1 MMLKEKCSMTDA
13 EWEERQKT
21 RAAEMAAVSKAL
33 AILSTDDAHDLYT
46 RTFNKGAS
54 LLQQRS
60 SAGSARRDAASK
72 VIADAAKRLHSQGL
86 SKLALTV
93 KLDAFERVKKAI
105 DDMLAALQEQQAAEV
120 KHKDFCVAELDENQL
135 QTEKKTMEKQ
145 DLEALIAKL
154 ETTIKHLTEA
164 LETLK
169 AEIAEMEV
177 QMKRAGETREK
188 ENAEF
193 QVTVADQRATQQILK
208 KALAALG
215 EFYGKHPPA
224 LVQKQ
229 APEGFA
235 PPKGFDVYEKSAGS
249 SGVMALLSQIVT
261 DAKAMEDETVRAEE
275 DMQKAYEAF
284 VIETN
289 ASIEAKNKEIVN
301 KSLEK
306 AKAEE
311 RLVEAEADLDSTNT
325 ELGELADYNAQL
337 HGSCD
342 FTLKNFDL
350 RQEARMEEMDALRQA
365 KQILSGAD
373 FGAFLQMACAQRN
386 ALANSRVRV
395 TCSQTVSRLL
405 LPPTSVTLRFV
416 RGVRHRGAAVGPGS
430 PSPAPEPMQ
439 MMRAAAAAVLMALA
453 ASGLDTQDM
462 LKQLETEAETD
473 EEIYDLQMACWCE
486 TNEKEKTKSIKEAE
500 ARIAQLETKIEED
513 TALSAKLESEMRE
526 LEEEVAKNQGAL
538 DKADPQGAGGLQRGG
553 KGAPGGNHG
562 AQVCRHRAVEA
573 PRRGVLAG
581 ASRQRGG
588 RRRHA
593 AARDGQARPPAP
605 GRAHPLRAQGRCSL
619 HPVAPGDYFDAEP
632 TFKQSYAP
640 QSGEIFGILE
650 QMKEAFEK
658 DLSQSQKTEMANQ
671 KAYDELKAAKVEQIE
686 AGQAQIDKKSQEKR
700 GDGRA
705 PGQLE
710 AGPGGHESL
719 AADEK
724 FLMMLKEKCSMTDA
738 EWEERQKTRAA
749 EMAAVSKALA
759 ILSTDDAHDLYT
771 RTFNK
776 GASLLQQ
783 RSSAGSARRDAASK
797 VIADAAKRL
806 HSQGLSKLALTVK
819 LDAFERVKKAIDD
832 MLAALQEQ
840 QAAEV
845 KHKDFCVAELDENQL
860 QTEKKTMEKQDL
872 EALIAKLETTIK
884 HLTEALETLKAEIAE
899 MEVQMKRAG
908 ETREK
913 ENAEFQV
920 TVADQRAT
928 QQILKKALAALGEF
942 YGKHTPAL
950 VQKQAP
956 EGFAPPKG
964 FDVYEKSAGSSGVM
978 ALLSQIVTDAKAME
992 DEIVR
997 AEEDMQ
1003 KAYEAFVIETNA
1015 SIEAKNKEIVNK
1027 SLEKAKA
1034 EERLV
1039 EAEADLD
1046 STNTELGELADYNAQ
1061 LHGSCDFTLKNFD
1074 LRQEARME
1082 EMDALRQAKQI
1093 LSGADFGAFLQMA

>member
-1 MMLKEKCSMTDA
+1 VRHSGAAVGPGSPSPAPEPMQMMRAAAAAVLMALAASGLDTQATSSMKSDETGPSRPVSKVINLLKDMLKQLETEAETDEEIYDKMACWCETNEKEKTKSIKEAEARIAQLETKIEEDTALSAKLESEMRELEEEVAKNQGALDKATSIREKELADFNGEEKELLEAITALKSAVTVLSKHHGGAFLQVPRGSAAGVAGTLQRVMAKHARLLQGVLTHSERRAAAAFIQSPQDYFDAEPTFKQSYAPQSGEIFGILEQMKEAFEKDLSQSQKTEMANQKAYDELKAAKVEQIEAGQAQIDKKTQEKAETDERLASSKQDLEDTQESLAADEKFLMMLKEKCSMTDA

-373 FGAFLQMACAQRN
+373 FGAFLQMA
-386 ALANSRVRV
+386 
-395 TCSQTVSRLL
+395 
-405 LPPTSVTLRFV
+405 
-416 RGVRHRGAAVGPGS
+416 
-430 PSPAPEPMQ
+430 
-439 MMRAAAAAVLMALA
+439 
-453 ASGLDTQDM
+453 
-462 LKQLETEAETD
+462 
-473 EEIYDLQMACWCE
+473 
-486 TNEKEKTKSIKEAE
+486 
-500 ARIAQLETKIEED
+500 
-513 TALSAKLESEMRE
+513 
-526 LEEEVAKNQGAL
+526 
-538 DKADPQGAGGLQRGG
+538 
-553 KGAPGGNHG
+553 
-562 AQVCRHRAVEA
+562 
-573 PRRGVLAG
+573 
-581 ASRQRGG
+581 
-588 RRRHA
+588 
-593 AARDGQARPPAP
+593 
-605 GRAHPLRAQGRCSL
+605 
-619 HPVAPGDYFDAEP
+619 
-632 TFKQSYAP
+632 
-640 QSGEIFGILE
+640 
-650 QMKEAFEK
+650 
-658 DLSQSQKTEMANQ
+658 
-671 KAYDELKAAKVEQIE
+671 
-686 AGQAQIDKKSQEKR
+686 
-700 GDGRA
+700 
-705 PGQLE
+705 
-710 AGPGGHESL
+710 
-719 AADEK
+719 
-724 FLMMLKEKCSMTDA
+724 
-738 EWEERQKTRAA
+738 
-749 EMAAVSKALA
+749 
-759 ILSTDDAHDLYT
+759 
-771 RTFNK
+771 
-776 GASLLQQ
+776 
-783 RSSAGSARRDAASK
+783 
-797 VIADAAKRL
+797 
-806 HSQGLSKLALTVK
+806 
-819 LDAFERVKKAIDD
+819 
-832 MLAALQEQ
+832 
-840 QAAEV
+840 
-845 KHKDFCVAELDENQL
+845 
-860 QTEKKTMEKQDL
+860 
-872 EALIAKLETTIK
+872 
-884 HLTEALETLKAEIAE
+884 
-899 MEVQMKRAG
+899 
-908 ETREK
+908 
-913 ENAEFQV
+913 
-920 TVADQRAT
+920 
-928 QQILKKALAALGEF
+928 
-942 YGKHTPAL
+942 
-950 VQKQAP
+950 
-956 EGFAPPKG
+956 
-964 FDVYEKSAGSSGVM
+964 
-978 ALLSQIVTDAKAME
+978 
-992 DEIVR
+992 
-997 AEEDMQ
+997 
-1003 KAYEAFVIETNA
+1003 
-1015 SIEAKNKEIVNK
+1015 
-1027 SLEKAKA
+1027 
-1034 EERLV
+1034 
-1039 EAEADLD
+1039 
-1046 STNTELGELADYNAQ
+1046 
-1061 LHGSCDFTLKNFD
+1061 
-1074 LRQEARME
+1074 
-1082 EMDALRQAKQI
+1082 
-1093 LSGADFGAFLQMA
+1093 

>member
-1 MMLKEKCSMTDA
+1 MAKHARLLQGVLTHSERRAAAAFIQSPQDSDYFDAEPTFKQSYAPQSGEIFGILEQMKEAFEKDLSQSQKTEMANQKAYDELKAAKVEQIEAGQAQIDKKSQEKAETDERLASSKQDLEDTQETSLAADEKFLMMLKEKCSMTDA

-373 FGAFLQMACAQRN
+373 FGAFLQMA
-386 ALANSRVRV
+386 
-395 TCSQTVSRLL
+395 
-405 LPPTSVTLRFV
+405 
-416 RGVRHRGAAVGPGS
+416 
-430 PSPAPEPMQ
+430 
-439 MMRAAAAAVLMALA
+439 
-453 ASGLDTQDM
+453 
-462 LKQLETEAETD
+462 
-473 EEIYDLQMACWCE
+473 
-486 TNEKEKTKSIKEAE
+486 
-500 ARIAQLETKIEED
+500 
-513 TALSAKLESEMRE
+513 
-526 LEEEVAKNQGAL
+526 
-538 DKADPQGAGGLQRGG
+538 
-553 KGAPGGNHG
+553 
-562 AQVCRHRAVEA
+562 
-573 PRRGVLAG
+573 
-581 ASRQRGG
+581 
-588 RRRHA
+588 
-593 AARDGQARPPAP
+593 
-605 GRAHPLRAQGRCSL
+605 
-619 HPVAPGDYFDAEP
+619 
-632 TFKQSYAP
+632 
-640 QSGEIFGILE
+640 
-650 QMKEAFEK
+650 
-658 DLSQSQKTEMANQ
+658 
-671 KAYDELKAAKVEQIE
+671 
-686 AGQAQIDKKSQEKR
+686 
-700 GDGRA
+700 
-705 PGQLE
+705 
-710 AGPGGHESL
+710 
-719 AADEK
+719 
-724 FLMMLKEKCSMTDA
+724 
-738 EWEERQKTRAA
+738 
-749 EMAAVSKALA
+749 
-759 ILSTDDAHDLYT
+759 
-771 RTFNK
+771 
-776 GASLLQQ
+776 
-783 RSSAGSARRDAASK
+783 
-797 VIADAAKRL
+797 
-806 HSQGLSKLALTVK
+806 
-819 LDAFERVKKAIDD
+819 
-832 MLAALQEQ
+832 
-840 QAAEV
+840 
-845 KHKDFCVAELDENQL
+845 
-860 QTEKKTMEKQDL
+860 
-872 EALIAKLETTIK
+872 
-884 HLTEALETLKAEIAE
+884 
-899 MEVQMKRAG
+899 
-908 ETREK
+908 
-913 ENAEFQV
+913 
-920 TVADQRAT
+920 
-928 QQILKKALAALGEF
+928 
-942 YGKHTPAL
+942 
-950 VQKQAP
+950 
-956 EGFAPPKG
+956 
-964 FDVYEKSAGSSGVM
+964 
-978 ALLSQIVTDAKAME
+978 
-992 DEIVR
+992 
-997 AEEDMQ
+997 
-1003 KAYEAFVIETNA
+1003 
-1015 SIEAKNKEIVNK
+1015 
-1027 SLEKAKA
+1027 
-1034 EERLV
+1034 
-1039 EAEADLD
+1039 
-1046 STNTELGELADYNAQ
+1046 
-1061 LHGSCDFTLKNFD
+1061 
-1074 LRQEARME
+1074 
-1082 EMDALRQAKQI
+1082 
-1093 LSGADFGAFLQMA
+1093 

>member
-1 MMLKEKCSMTDA
+1 MLGPLALLLSPWLAAASSSEALKERPVSKVITILKDMLKTMEKEQEEDEAIYDKLACWCETNDKEKTKAITEAEARIATLESSIEEDTAASARLSTEIKNAEQEVAKNQQALDKATAIREKELATFNEEEKEMLHAVSALKQAITVLSKHHSGAFLQVPRTHLLSVAATLQHLTEEHSELLRGVLSPSERRMVTAFVQSADKQGYAPQSGEIFGILQQMKETFEKDMSETQKEEMANQKAYDELKAAKVEQIEAGQAQIDKKSQEKAETDERLASSKQDLEDTQESLAADEKFLMMLKEKCSMTDA

-373 FGAFLQMACAQRN
+373 FGAFLQMA
-386 ALANSRVRV
+386 
-395 TCSQTVSRLL
+395 
-405 LPPTSVTLRFV
+405 
-416 RGVRHRGAAVGPGS
+416 
-430 PSPAPEPMQ
+430 
-439 MMRAAAAAVLMALA
+439 
-453 ASGLDTQDM
+453 
-462 LKQLETEAETD
+462 
-473 EEIYDLQMACWCE
+473 
-486 TNEKEKTKSIKEAE
+486 
-500 ARIAQLETKIEED
+500 
-513 TALSAKLESEMRE
+513 
-526 LEEEVAKNQGAL
+526 
-538 DKADPQGAGGLQRGG
+538 
-553 KGAPGGNHG
+553 
-562 AQVCRHRAVEA
+562 
-573 PRRGVLAG
+573 
-581 ASRQRGG
+581 
-588 RRRHA
+588 
-593 AARDGQARPPAP
+593 
-605 GRAHPLRAQGRCSL
+605 
-619 HPVAPGDYFDAEP
+619 
-632 TFKQSYAP
+632 
-640 QSGEIFGILE
+640 
-650 QMKEAFEK
+650 
-658 DLSQSQKTEMANQ
+658 
-671 KAYDELKAAKVEQIE
+671 
-686 AGQAQIDKKSQEKR
+686 
-700 GDGRA
+700 
-705 PGQLE
+705 
-710 AGPGGHESL
+710 
-719 AADEK
+719 
-724 FLMMLKEKCSMTDA
+724 
-738 EWEERQKTRAA
+738 
-749 EMAAVSKALA
+749 
-759 ILSTDDAHDLYT
+759 
-771 RTFNK
+771 
-776 GASLLQQ
+776 
-783 RSSAGSARRDAASK
+783 
-797 VIADAAKRL
+797 
-806 HSQGLSKLALTVK
+806 
-819 LDAFERVKKAIDD
+819 
-832 MLAALQEQ
+832 
-840 QAAEV
+840 
-845 KHKDFCVAELDENQL
+845 
-860 QTEKKTMEKQDL
+860 
-872 EALIAKLETTIK
+872 
-884 HLTEALETLKAEIAE
+884 
-899 MEVQMKRAG
+899 
-908 ETREK
+908 
-913 ENAEFQV
+913 
-920 TVADQRAT
+920 
-928 QQILKKALAALGEF
+928 
-942 YGKHTPAL
+942 
-950 VQKQAP
+950 
-956 EGFAPPKG
+956 
-964 FDVYEKSAGSSGVM
+964 
-978 ALLSQIVTDAKAME
+978 
-992 DEIVR
+992 
-997 AEEDMQ
+997 
-1003 KAYEAFVIETNA
+1003 
-1015 SIEAKNKEIVNK
+1015 
-1027 SLEKAKA
+1027 
-1034 EERLV
+1034 
-1039 EAEADLD
+1039 
-1046 STNTELGELADYNAQ
+1046 
-1061 LHGSCDFTLKNFD
+1061 
-1074 LRQEARME
+1074 
-1082 EMDALRQAKQI
+1082 
-1093 LSGADFGAFLQMA
+1093 